1 MQRLHHDLIA
11 RCINFGQSNHGRR
24 HTRVL
29 TALPRTQPSGCLL
42 FLSAA
47 WASTT
52 SNMAERLYG
61 PGHEL
66 NDTTLAKLKLRRN
79 DPDKHSVLVT
89 TNVNNTE
96 SIDCVVYNAI
106 VTEE

>member
-1 MQRLHHDLIA
+1 MDA
-11 RCINFGQSNHGRR
+11 
-24 HTRVL
+24 TRVCAHSI
-29 TALPRTQPSGCLL
+29 TPQPGCLL
-42 FLSAA
+42 FLSLP
-47 WASTT
+47 WTSTT

-66 NDTTLAKLKLRRN
+66 NDATLAKLKLRRN

>member
-1 MQRLHHDLIA
+1 
-11 RCINFGQSNHGRR
+11 
-24 HTRVL
+24 
-29 TALPRTQPSGCLL
+29 
-42 FLSAA
+42 
-47 WASTT
+47 
-52 SNMAERLYG
+52 MAERLYG